1 MYRMILLAYDGSREG
16 RLALREGAEVAA
28 ACRAKTCLLAVLD
41 LAPEIALG
49 EGFDAGHAVDR
60 DIARYREILEQGVE
74 RLRNRGLAVEG
85 RMVQGQPSERIADV
99 AREIGADLIVVGHRN
114 LSRLARWWQGASVS
128 ASLLEQAPCSV
139 LVAIAAGEP
148 QTDGNGGRDP
158 GRESVG
164 FRGS

>member
-60 DIARYREILEQGVE
+60 DIARYREVLDQGVE

-99 AREIGADLIVVGHRN
+99 AREIGADLVVVGHRN
-114 LSRLARWWQGASVS
+114 RSRLARWWQGASVS

-139 LVAIAAGEP
+139 LVAIAPGEP
-148 QTDGNGGRDP
+148 QTDGNAGENP
-158 GRESVG
+158 A
-164 FRGS
+164 